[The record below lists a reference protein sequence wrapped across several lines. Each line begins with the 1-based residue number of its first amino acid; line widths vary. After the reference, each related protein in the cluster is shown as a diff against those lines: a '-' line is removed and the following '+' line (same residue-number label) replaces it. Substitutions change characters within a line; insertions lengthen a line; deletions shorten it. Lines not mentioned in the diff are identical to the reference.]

1 MLYKNIK
8 LEERNEK
15 EPKFNIHNKT
25 DRKILFTVIGI
36 SLVLIALIV
45 GLVIVY
51 YQFFYGG
58 EGNGEISSQ
67 VSSLIKILKK

>member
-1 MLYKNIK
+1 MLYKNVK
-8 LEERNEK
+8 LEERSDK

-25 DRKILFTVIGI
+25 DRKILFTVIGV
-36 SLVLIALIV
+36 SLILIALIV

-58 EGNGEISSQ
+58 EGNGEISST
-67 VSSLIKILKK
+67 VSSLIKLLKK